1 MTHPEPGPAFRTRRF
16 GARRGVLAPALAVL
30 SAYACASAPAVAPA
44 KVAAVPL
51 EQKLAWM
58 LQLEDQRILKL
69 PEPPPA
75 PAPVA
80 PVKGRRAV
88 PPPPPP
94 MVPDLTRLTT
104 DADPR
109 VRRRAA
115 VAIGRVG
122 LKDGIPAL
130 TQLLADTDTDV
141 RQSAAFA
148 LGLIG
153 DRASSASLVPLL
165 KDPDPL
171 VRGRAAEGLGLM
183 GAEDTAPAIADM
195 TAPLGRS
202 AAVVAMTP
210 DDERSPAP
218 PEAEAFKLGLFAL
231 VRLRAYE
238 PLATAALD
246 GGRPV
251 SPWWPV
257 AYALQRNGDA
267 RAAPALR
274 QLLTVKGRYTPAFA
288 ARGLGRIKDS
298 TAAQDLLPLLE
309 PTTQPR
315 EVVASAI
322 AAVRDIGVPQAGPR
336 LGQLASDPAADG
348 NLRMEALTTLGALR
362 ALDQLPIVQDLITDE
377 WPALRGAAIRA
388 AVAIDPENFT
398 LILSGL
404 DIDRHWL
411 GRAALADALGT
422 LPPAVA
428 LIRLNELLNDEDQR
442 VIPHA
447 LRALVRLKA
456 PDVEKI
462 LLARLKDQDYALREA
477 VAGLI
482 GEVKPAD
489 GVSALKEAYQAALPD
504 AAYGA
509 RAAAITAL
517 AEYGTPEAVDAIRA
531 ALSDKDWAVRLRAAD
546 LLTKLDPSGDHQHAI
561 RPVPNAPMASYDDP
575 TLTAPPTS
583 PHVFIETAKG
593 TIEFELAV
601 LDAPQT
607 ARSFVTL
614 ARKGFFNGLQVHRVV
629 PNFVM
634 QDGDPRG
641 DGEGGPGYTLRDELT
656 ERPYLRGTV
665 GMALARRDDGGSQF
679 FITHSPQPHLD
690 GRYPAIGHVV
700 NGMDVVD
707 RIQVGDTIVRVRVW
721 DGKWE

>member
-1 MTHPEPGPAFRTRRF
+1 MTHSHKAGPAFRTGRL
-16 GARRGVLAPALAVL
+16 GAWRGAATILAALSVH
-30 SAYACASAPAVAPA
+30 ACASAPVAPPS
-44 KVAAVPL
+44 KVPTVPL
-51 EQKLAWM
+51 EQKMAWM
-58 LQLEDQRILKL
+58 LQLEDQRILNL
-69 PEPPPA
+69 PEPPP
-75 PAPVA
+75 PPPPA
-80 PVKGRRAV
+80 PVKGRSPV

-94 MVPDLTRLTT
+94 ASSPDLTKLTT

-130 TQLLADTDTDV
+130 TALLADADTDV

-153 DRASSASLVPLL
+153 DRSASASLVALL

-183 GAEDTAPAIADM
+183 GAEDGAEAIAAM

-202 AAVVAMTP
+202 AAVTAMTP
-210 DDERSPAP
+210 DDERWPAP

-251 SPWWPV
+251 STWWPV
-257 AYALQRNGDA
+257 AYALQRNGDP
-267 RAAPALR
+267 RAAAALR

-288 ARGLGRIKDS
+288 ARGLGRIKDPS
-298 TAAQDLLPLLE
+298 AAKDLLPLLE
-309 PTTQPR
+309 PTAQPR

-322 AAVRDIGVPQAGPR
+322 MAIRDIGVPQAGAR
-336 LGQLASDPAADG
+336 LGTLAADAAADG
-348 NLRMEALTTLGALR
+348 SLRMEALTTLGALR
-362 ALDQLPIVQDLITDE
+362 ALDQLPVVQDLITDD
-377 WPALRGAAIRA
+377 WPALRAAAIRA
-388 AVAIDPENFT
+388 AVAIDPDNFT

-404 DIDRHWL
+404 EVDRHWM
-411 GRAALADALGT
+411 GRAALADALGM
-422 LPPAVA
+422 LPPAVS
-428 LIRLNELLNDEDQR
+428 LIRLNDLVNDEDQR

-456 PDVEKI
+456 PDVDQV
-462 LLARLKDQDYALREA
+462 LLARLKDQDYAIREA
-477 VAGLI
+477 VAGLM
-482 GEVKPAD
+482 GEVKPAG
-489 GVSALKEAYQAALPD
+489 GVSALKEAYQTAVPD
-504 AAYGA
+504 AAHGA
-509 RAAAITAL
+509 RAAAISAL
-517 AEYGTPEAVDAIRA
+517 AEYGTPDAVDAIRA
-531 ALSDKDWAVRLRAAD
+531 ALADKDWAVRVRAAE
-546 LLTKLDPSGDHQHAI
+546 LLTKLDPSRDHPQAI
-561 RPVPNAPMASYDDP
+561 RPVPNAPIASYDDP
-575 TLTAPPTS
+575 ALAAPPNS

-607 ARSFVTL
+607 SRSFVTL

-665 GMALARRDDGGSQF
+665 GMALSRRDDAGSQF

-690 GRYPAIGHVV
+690 GRYTVFGQVV